1 MSARI
6 LRFPRRAPFTTIK
19 IARHDGE
26 WLVIAGPN
34 AWDFNDRESAW
45 AEACRLA
52 DGFGIDVEFENPMLN
67 FGPWA
72 PGITPAERLAR
83 LRAMRAFALLYAR
96 PWTDF
101 IDALARAETDP
112 AALDEAADL
121 LVAIPALTRRRMLAS
136 YQQLGSARSSNGD

>member
-1 MSARI
+1 MTARI
-6 LRFPRRAPFTTIK
+6 LQFPRRTPFTVVK
-19 IARHDGE
+19 IARHEGE

-52 DGFGIDVEFENPMLN
+52 DGFGIDIEFENPMLN

-72 PGITPAERLAR
+72 PGITPAERIAR
-83 LRAMRAFALLYAR
+83 LRALRAYALTYAR
-96 PWTDF
+96 PSRDF

-112 AALDEAADL
+112 GALEEAADL
-121 LVAIPALTRRRMLAS
+121 LASIPALPRRRMLAG
-136 YQQLGSARSSNGD
+136 YQQLGARSSNGD